1 MKVSGMTF
9 LILMGASTFSQ
20 ILSVSGATSGLVNWA
35 TGLSLPPLGMLVLM
49 FVVVLILGTLM
60 DSLSII
66 LLTVP
71 IFFPL
76 SKALGYDPIWFG
88 IIMLMGLEMSLT
100 TPPFG
105 ILLYIMLG
113 VAPKGTTLLQVAGAA
128 VPFLLCDLILVIL
141 LVAFPMLALYL
152 PRLAQGP

>member
-1 MKVSGMTF
+1 
-9 LILMGASTFSQ
+9 
-20 ILSVSGATSGLVNWA
+20 
-35 TGLSLPPLGMLVLM
+35 
-49 FVVVLILGTLM
+49 
-60 DSLSII
+60 
-66 LLTVP
+66 
-71 IFFPL
+71 
-76 SKALGYDPIWFG
+76 
-88 IIMLMGLEMSLT
+88 MSLT